1 MSAAEA
7 MNGEAGVNVATEP
20 AGFGTVS
27 GSRASI
33 LNSPAV
39 GASATSVIAVPGVAP
54 AVFVCHCVI

>member
-1 MSAAEA
+1 